1 MLAID
6 HDQLQFNCLL
16 PSHQDYAIPE
26 PLFEFDSDSFL
37 PYFSS
42 SYDDHNLISLCPEIF
57 PLNELE
63 NFPYS
68 YHREFQK
75 PTPPPPPPASCDRNP
90 DFFYCCTEPSL
101 FPGFPAP
108 ATVDFLDDIPVPA
121 APLPAPTFEPPAE
134 PVRFSIGRCGGKE
147 DEDVM
152 NKKQSNG
159 DGVTLSAQSIAA
171 RHRRRRITQKT
182 QELGKLIPGGNKLN
196 TAEMFQAAAQ
206 YVKFLQAQISVLQSM
221 DSPQEPIEVPKELQ
235 TLVTSPVIQQKM
247 YSEEKCLVPTELLQK
262 LVNRSEVQSK
272 PMIMK
277 EVDVLLLNKQ
287 H

>member
-16 PSHQDYAIPE
+16 PPHQDYAIPE

-57 PLNELE
+57 PLNGLD

-68 YHREFQK
+68 YH
-75 PTPPPPPPASCDRNP
+75 CDQNP

-134 PVRFSIGRCGGKE
+134 PSGGKE
-147 DEDVM
+147 DEEVM
-152 NKKQSNG
+152 NKKQGNG

-221 DSPQEPIEVPKELQ
+221 DSPQTIQEPIEVPKELQ

-247 YSEEKCLVPTELLQK
+247 YSEEKCFVPTELLQK
-262 LVNRSEVQSK
+262 LVHRSEVQSK
-272 PMIMK
+272 PMVMK
-277 EVDVLLLNKQ
+277 EIDVLLLNKQ